1 MADIVGIVLFV
12 LLVVFRSRASH
23 FQVQCARRLQEA
35 RQRRLILFRRRQAQ
49 QRFFFAILASVSTY
63 NNVNSIERTV
73 WSRKRSD
80 AWWETIVNRVF
91 TDSDWVENFRMSE
104 GTFNYICQELQAI
117 IAKEDT
123 VMRKAIPVRQ
133 RLAIALWR
141 LSTNS
146 DYRTISHLFG
156 VSRSSVCTIVR
167 EVCQA
172 IVDILLP
179 KYIQVPRGTLLEAI
193 IDGFESKWGYPQCV
207 GAIDGS
213 HIPIVAPKE
222 FPADYHNRKGW
233 HSIVLQAVVDHE
245 CRFWNVNVGWP
256 GQVHDARVLSNSDL
270 FHQAEMGTLL
280 RNRPRV
286 INGVNV
292 PLIILGDHAYP
303 LLPWLMKPFVHHG
316 SITNEQRVYNFRHSR
331 ARMVVENTFGRLK
344 GRWRCLIKR
353 NDTSTDDVPLLILA
367 CCVLHNVC
375 EVHKEEFNSAWLED
389 VTEATNVESEDSNSA
404 PQQTTQSPGAAAI
417 RRALCSYINNH

>member
-23 FQVQCARRLQEA
+23 CQVQCARRLQEA

-63 NNVNSIERTV
+63 NSVNSIERTV

-179 KYIQVPRGTLLEAI
+179 KYIQVP
-193 IDGFESKWGYPQCV
+193 
-207 GAIDGS
+207 
-213 HIPIVAPKE
+213 
-222 FPADYHNRKGW
+222 
-233 HSIVLQAVVDHE
+233 
-245 CRFWNVNVGWP
+245 
-256 GQVHDARVLSNSDL
+256 
-270 FHQAEMGTLL
+270 
-280 RNRPRV
+280 
-286 INGVNV
+286 
-292 PLIILGDHAYP
+292 
-303 LLPWLMKPFVHHG
+303 
-316 SITNEQRVYNFRHSR
+316 
-331 ARMVVENTFGRLK
+331 
-344 GRWRCLIKR
+344 
-353 NDTSTDDVPLLILA
+353 
-367 CCVLHNVC
+367 
-375 EVHKEEFNSAWLED
+375 
-389 VTEATNVESEDSNSA
+389 
-404 PQQTTQSPGAAAI
+404 
-417 RRALCSYINNH
+417 